1 MKLTVN
7 PSGKNAEILNKDELH
22 RIPRHESEETRAYCY
37 KPNFLA
43 FKTHYEVLCSRDD
56 GRDLQCGYTKGRRW
70 WYGNIR
76 RGHDQEDIVKIV
88 EMKWWFGG

>member
-22 RIPRHESEETRAYCY
+22 PIPRHESEETSAHCY

-43 FKTHYEVLCSRDD
+43 CKTHYYVPEMMAGTFDVGIPRAKD
-56 GRDLQCGYTKGRRW
+56 GGTVTFEGVMARKTL
-70 WYGNIR
+70 
-76 RGHDQEDIVKIV
+76 
-88 EMKWWFGG
+88 

>member
-7 PSGKNAEILNKDELH
+7 LSGKNAEILNKDELH
-22 RIPRHESEETRAYCY
+22 RIPRHESEETSLMLQTEF
-37 KPNFLA
+37 PGLQD
-43 FKTHYEVLCSRDD
+43 TLLCSRDD
-56 GRDLQCGYTKGRRW
+56 GRDLQCGYTKGQRW

-76 RGHDQEDIVKIV
+76 RGHDQEDIVKTV

>member
-7 PSGKNAEILNKDELH
+7 PSGKTAEILNKDELH

-43 FKTHYEVLCSRDD
+43 FKTHYYVPEMMAGTFDVGIPRAKD
-56 GRDLQCGYTKGRRW
+56 GGTVTFEGVMTRKTL
-70 WYGNIR
+70 
-76 RGHDQEDIVKIV
+76 
-88 EMKWWFGG
+88 

>member
-7 PSGKNAEILNKDELH
+7 PSGKNAKILNKDELH

-43 FKTHYEVLCSRDD
+43 FETHYYVPEVMAGTFNVD
-56 GRDLQCGYTKGRRW
+56 YTKGQRW
-70 WYGNIR
+70 CHANIR
-76 RGHDQEDIVKIV
+76 RGHDQEDIVKTG
-88 EMKWWFGG
+88 EMKWWFSG